1 MNSIEDRCAN
11 KVFQELRQQIVS
23 LIDVDEIISL
33 LHKKRWLTLQKLQYL
48 ENPRSGLTD
57 TERKQILVNYSLM
70 SKGFSALQ
78 MFLDVLE
85 ETSKSY
91 EPHEKLSV
99 ILRQQYQNV
108 FDQMSQEALGSIT
121 DHSTI
126 SDSFQ
131 QSTMPADHIT
141 ANMPDIVEDIGQRYS
156 HLSKTIIPP
165 TEFTN
170 RSHHRSHD
178 VAPAP
183 AFNYVLAITQGG
195 SSQYHSTSLNTDPGH
210 YHGYSTG
217 NFPDVI
223 GQIEEVSCVNHN
235 IKDYC
240 TAIYANVWFQHYV
253 IMQYSCTFE
262 QEKYID

>member
-1 MNSIEDRCAN
+1 MSSIEDNCAN

-23 LIDVDEIISL
+23 FIDVDEIIPL
-33 LHKKRWLTLQKLQYL
+33 LYKKRWLTLYRLQCL

-57 TERKQILVNYSLM
+57 TERKQYLVNHSLM
-70 SKGFSALQ
+70 DKGFSALQ
-78 MFLDVLE
+78 MFLDVLD

-141 ANMPDIVEDIGQRYS
+141 ASMSSMPDIVEDIGQIFSRIT
-156 HLSKTIIPP
+156 KTIAAATPP
-165 TEFTN
+165 TESTSI
-170 RSHHRSHD
+170 SHHRSHR
-178 VAPAP
+178 AASAP
-183 AFNYVLAITQGG
+183 AFNYIVAITHTSG
-195 SSQYHSTSLNTDPGH
+195 SSQYHSTSLNTDPGD
-210 YHGYSTG
+210 YRGINSSKDSPPL
-217 NFPDVI
+217 FAP
-223 GQIEEVSCVNHN
+223 IEEVSFVNCVQS
-235 IKDYC
+235 
-240 TAIYANVWFQHYV
+240 VP
-253 IMQYSCTFE
+253 
-262 QEKYID
+262 